1 MPERIT
7 RRDFLIL
14 AGIGAGA
21 SAAGAALPANTKA
34 AIRRART
41 SGGGRSARAATGAPV
56 PSPDMSRRVLVVI
69 EMPGGN
75 DGVSMA
81 PPVDVSPLFDLR
93 PTAFPGEAELLRPGQ
108 GVVLH
113 PALQRLQRRPLTIVD
128 GVGTQVPDGSHFEML
143 RRWWVGDPGGRSD
156 LSTGF
161 LGRLCDALDAGAPV
175 TGLSIGS
182 ASSPMLIAERAGT
195 LGIPNP
201 LSFTWAFKDDD
212 VVAPWIRVF
221 RETLALMTVADPA
234 DNAMFAAARAG
245 LATGLTATDLV
256 DVIGESDPYPQ
267 SPLGAQLALASQ
279 VITADVGVRILHVPM
294 AGDFDTHSG
303 HRAHHDSLMA
313 EFDQALD
320 AFLGDLADRGLGDRV
335 LVATTSE
342 FGRRAKENGNGG
354 LDHGNASTTLL
365 AGPVPLGR
373 VGVPIDLVERDADG
387 NFVATTSMDQYYATL
402 ADGWLGIP
410 AGEVLTAQARAL
422 EGVW

>member
-7 RRDFLIL
+7 RRDFLVL
-14 AGIGAGA
+14 VGIGAGA
-21 SAAGAALPANTKA
+21 SAAGAALPADTRA
-34 AIRRART
+34 AIRRAT
-41 SGGGRSARAATGAPV
+41 SPGGGRSVRVATGV
-56 PSPDMSRRVLVVI
+56 QLPSSDVSSRVLVVI

-75 DGVSMA
+75 DGLSMA
-81 PPVDVSPLFDLR
+81 PPVDLSALIDLR
-93 PTAFPGEAELLRPGQ
+93 PTACPDEADLLRPGQ
-108 GVVLH
+108 SVVLH
-113 PALQRLQRRPLTIVD
+113 PALRRLQRRSLTIVD
-128 GVGTQVPDGSHFEML
+128 GVGTTEPDGSHFEML
-143 RRWWVGDPGGRSD
+143 RRWWIGDPGGRSD

-182 ASSPMLIAERAGT
+182 ASSPMLLADRAGT

-221 RETLALMTVADPA
+221 RETLAAMTVADPA

-279 VITADVGVRILHVPM
+279 VITADVGVRVLHVPM

-303 HRAHHDSLMA
+303 HRAHHDALMD
-313 EFDQALD
+313 EFDEALD
-320 AFLGDLADRGLGDRV
+320 AFLADLAERGLGDRV

-354 LDHGNASTTLL
+354 LDHGNASAGLL
-365 AGPVPLGR
+365 AGPVRLGR
-373 VGVPIDLVERDADG
+373 VGAPIDLAERDAAG

-410 AGEVLTAQARAL
+410 AAEVLTAQARAL